1 MKTVLVPATGAESDA
16 ATFQAALAV
25 ARTFAGHIDFLHV
38 RMSPGDLAANL
49 AIDGAAG
56 LSVGI
61 IEKLEE
67 EAAQREA
74 KARAQ
79 FDRFVKSEKLTG
91 GGPVSAAWHREMGRE
106 EDWVPEYGRASD
118 LTVVGRPT
126 KDDGASRE
134 TLEAALLE
142 SGRPILIPAARPVA
156 AETVAIA
163 WKSTAEAARAVGAA
177 RPFLAR
183 AKRIAV
189 LTAGEGGLEE
199 GAATARLL
207 ATLRRHYPAVDAR
220 PLKAD
225 GRSAAQALLAEAN
238 ELGAG
243 LVVMGGYGHGRLREW
258 VFGGVTEYVL
268 RAAALPVLMAH

>member
-1 MKTVLVPATGAESDA
+1 MKTVLVPATGADSDA

-25 ARTFAGHIDFLHV
+25 ARGFAGHIDFLHV

-67 EAAQREA
+67 EAAQRETR
-74 KARAQ
+74 ARAQ
-79 FDRFVKSEKLTG
+79 FDRLVKAEGLG
-91 GGPVSAAWHREMGRE
+91 GSGAVSVAWHREMGRE
-106 EDWVPEYGRASD
+106 EDWVPEYGRTSD

-126 KDDGASRE
+126 TDDGASRE

-142 SGRPILIPAARPVA
+142 SGRPILIPAGRAMA
-156 AETVAIA
+156 TDTVAIA
-163 WKSTAEAARAVGAA
+163 WKSTAEASRAVGAA
-177 RPFLAR
+177 RPFLAK
-183 AKRIAV
+183 AKRVVV
-189 LTAGEGGLEE
+189 LTVDEE
-199 GAATARLL
+199 GSVEEAATARLL
-207 ATLRRHYPAVDAR
+207 AMLRRHHPAVESRALR
-220 PLKAD
+220 AD
-225 GRSAAQALLAEAN
+225 GRAAAQVLLADAN

-243 LVVMGGYGHGRLREW
+243 LLVMGGYGHGRLREW